1 MIGRT
6 MDRFDRYWIG
16 ILVGLILPAVF
27 MVIYVDVMNLWF
39 VLDIFRLRAST
50 VLSKLLMVSVF
61 PDMAL
66 IFLFYT
72 TDTWRLSKGVVIGMM
87 PYVLASLAVAL

>member
-1 MIGRT
+1 
-6 MDRFDRYWIG
+6 MDRFERYWIG